1 MIENEDVIREFLLE
15 SYEGLERLEGDLMEY
30 EKNPSDKA
38 HITSIFRVVHTI
50 KGTGAFL
57 GYTKLETL
65 AHAGENLLSD
75 LRDGRIAFERSMGGV
90 LLELVDVLRKI
101 LRSIENAQG
110 EGSEDPA
117 ALISALKSLCSALP
131 KEGKESVKTAPDGL
145 AAEKPKAPSHPSPA
159 VAEQKVPGRTAPP
172 VSKNP
177 LPKEGPAS
185 PAPAETPAAS
195 GGSHLEET
203 TLRISVGLLDDLMN
217 LTGELV
223 LMRNQIQQF
232 AAQRND
238 PDVNTATQPLNHLTA
253 KIQEAVMKAR
263 LQPLSTLWS
272 RFPRQVRDMAQAC
285 GKKVR
290 LETFGGD
297 TEIDKGLLEAI
308 RDPLTHLMRNCVDH
322 GIETPE
328 ERIAV
333 GKPPEGVLTM
343 RAFHEA
349 GTIHMELSD
358 DGRGIPVN
366 KIKQKAVEQRL
377 LAPEQADR
385 LDPREVLKFIFLP
398 GFSTADKVT
407 QWSGRGVGMD
417 VVKNNIER
425 VGGRVDIQT
434 QTGKGTTFQV
444 TIPLTLAIVQAL
456 VVECGG
462 HRLVLPR
469 ANLKELIRLRDGRSS
484 AKIEFLRSAPV
495 YRLRG
500 SLLPLVFLDR
510 ELGLPPAGGDSE
522 CHIAVL
528 RFGTRSFGLVVDH
541 IVDFQ
546 EVVVKPLGRHLKG
559 ISLYAGSTLM
569 GDGRPA
575 LILDV
580 AGLALG
586 AHVALGGETSNEA
599 PAVETRPTSQPGK
612 MALVFQTPDDGRM
625 VIPMDQVVRLEV
637 FHRSAVERAGS
648 MDALQYEGR
657 VLPLVH
663 VSKILPER
671 RVVSRNPSSAGVD
684 DEKMQVVIYSD
695 NGRWVGLVVD
705 KVIDI
710 LTVGGLEA
718 ERPAGRAGVLGTL
731 ILGGRVTE
739 MLDIPGAIRFMDT
752 GSWKQTTE
760 KNN

>member
-1 MIENEDVIREFLLE
+1 MGENEDVIKEFLLE
-15 SYEGLERLEGDLMEY
+15 SYEGLERLESDLMEY
-30 EKNPSDKA
+30 EKNPSDQA
-38 HITSIFRVVHTI
+38 RIASIFRVVHTL

-57 GYTKLETL
+57 GFFKLESL

-75 LRDGRIAFERSMGGV
+75 LRDGRVAFEPSMGSA

-101 LRSIENAQG
+101 LRSIEASQG
-110 EGSEDPA
+110 EGPEDPSP
-117 ALISALKSLCSALP
+117 LISLLKTFPAGPAKDLKTSEKKAAHRRPPHASSPSPAAPNEKTSA
-131 KEGKESVKTAPDGL
+131 KQ
-145 AAEKPKAPSHPSPA
+145 PSTVSDHPSPEEPA
-159 VAEQKVPGRTAPP
+159 APAA
-172 VSKNP
+172 NEA
-177 LPKEGPAS
+177 LAAS
-185 PAPAETPAAS
+185 PAP
-195 GGSHLEET
+195 HLEET
-203 TLRISVGLLDDLMN
+203 TLRIGVGLLDDLMN

-238 PDVNTATQPLNHLTA
+238 PAFNTAAQPLNHLTT

-263 LQPLSTLWS
+263 LQPLTTLWS

-290 LETFGGD
+290 LETSGGD
-297 TEIDKGLLEAI
+297 TEIDKSLLEAI

-322 GIETPE
+322 GIESPE
-328 ERIAV
+328 ERMAV
-333 GKPPEGVLTM
+333 GKPPEGVLTL

-349 GTIHMELSD
+349 GTIHMDLSD

-366 KIKQKAVEQRL
+366 KIKQKAIEQRL
-377 LAPEQADR
+377 LTPEQADR
-385 LDPREVLKFIFLP
+385 MDPRDVLKFIFLP
-398 GFSTADKVT
+398 GFSTADRVT

-417 VVKNNIER
+417 VVKNNIEK

-434 QTGKGTTFQV
+434 QAGKGTTFQI

-456 VVECGG
+456 VVGDGG
-462 HRLVLPR
+462 QRFVLPR
-469 ANLKELIRLRDGRSS
+469 ANLRELIRLREGRSS
-484 AKIEFLRSAPV
+484 PRIEFMRSAAV

-500 SLLPLVFLDR
+500 SLLPLVFLDQ
-510 ELGLPPAGGDSE
+510 ELGLPPAPQDAE

-528 RFGTRSFGLVVDH
+528 RFGARSFGLVVDD

-559 ISLYAGSTLM
+559 IPLYAGSTLM

-586 AHVALGGETSNEA
+586 AHIPLGGETSAEA
-599 PAVETRPTSQPGK
+599 VAPPAPPIPRPEK
-612 MALVFQTPDDGRM
+612 MALVFQTPDDGRR
-625 VIPMDQVVRLEV
+625 VISLDHVVRLEV
-637 FHRSAVERAGS
+637 FHRSAVEKAGA

-657 VLPLVH
+657 VLPLIH

-671 RVVSRNPSSAGVD
+671 RLVSRNPSASRE
-684 DEKMQVVIYSD
+684 DEEKLQVVIHSE

-710 LTVGGLEA
+710 LTVSALEA
-718 ERPAGRAGVLGTL
+718 DRPAGRAGVLGTL

-739 MLDIPGAIRFMDT
+739 MLDVSGAIRYLDT
-752 GSWKQTTE
+752 GSWKQAAE
-760 KNN
+760 KQ